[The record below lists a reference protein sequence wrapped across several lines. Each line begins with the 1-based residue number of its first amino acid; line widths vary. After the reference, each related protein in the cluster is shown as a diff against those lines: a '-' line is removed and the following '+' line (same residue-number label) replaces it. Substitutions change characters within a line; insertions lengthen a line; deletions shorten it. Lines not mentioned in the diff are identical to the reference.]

1 MTLETRPLH
10 PRFGVEVIGVDVR
23 RVDTDVFTAIVQAF
37 NEHSVLLFRGQRVD
51 DAEQVAFSRRFG
63 PLEATIR
70 TVVSHRAYLP
80 EISNLANVDA
90 DDRLIPAGDKR
101 LLFNAGNQMWHTDSS
116 FKRVP
121 ALASLLSGREV
132 PPEGG
137 ETEFA
142 SMRIAYERLPDATR
156 RLLEGRVAIHSFEYS
171 RGLVGEGLLAPEHA
185 AQVPPVPQALVRANP
200 VNGRKAFFV
209 ASHACEIVGMPTE
222 AARALLRDLLDRAT
236 APELVYTH
244 RWQPGDLVM
253 WDNRCVLHRGRPW
266 DVDRYRRVM
275 RRTTV
280 AGDGPT
286 APDVAGIAVAPARN
300 ADRAWCRAQLAAAG
314 VPDTASPV

>member
-1 MTLETRPLH
+1 MTLKTRPLH
-10 PRFGVEVIGVDVR
+10 PLFGVEVIGVDVR
-23 RVDTDVFTAIVQAF
+23 RVADDVFADLVAAF
-37 NEHSVLLFRGQRVD
+37 NEHSVLLFRNQRVD

-70 TVVSHRAYLP
+70 TVVSHEGYLP
-80 EISNLANVDA
+80 EISNLANVDG
-90 DDRLIPAGDKR
+90 DGQMIPASDKR
-101 LLFNAGNQMWHTDSS
+101 VRFNTGNQMWHTDSS

-132 PPEGG
+132 PLEGG

-142 SMRIAYERLPDATR
+142 SMRIAYDRLPDATR
-156 RLLEGRVAIHSFEYS
+156 RFLEGRVAIHSFEYS
-171 RGLVGEGLLAPEHA
+171 RGLVGEGLLSPEHA

-209 ASHACEIVGMPTE
+209 ASHACEIVGMPTD
-222 AARALLRDLLDRAT
+222 AARTLLRELLDGAT
-236 APELVYTH
+236 TPDLVYTH
-244 RWQPGDLVM
+244 RWQPSDIAM

-266 DVDRYRRVM
+266 DVSRHRRVM
-275 RRTTV
+275 HRTTV

-286 APDVAGIAVAPARN
+286 APDVAGITVAPTRE
-300 ADRAWCRAQLAAAG
+300 ADRAWCRDQLTAAG
-314 VPDTASPV
+314 VPDIG

>member
-10 PRFGVEVIGVDVR
+10 PLFGVEIIGVDVR
-23 RVDTDVFTAIVQAF
+23 RVAADVFADLVAAF
-37 NEHSVLLFRGQRVD
+37 NEHSVLLFRDQRVD

-70 TVVSHRAYLP
+70 TVVSHEGFLP

-90 DDRLIPAGDKR
+90 DGQMIPASDKR
-101 LLFNAGNQMWHTDSS
+101 VRFNTGNQMWHTDSS

-132 PPEGG
+132 PLEGG

-142 SMRIAYERLPDATR
+142 SMRIAYDRLPDATR
-156 RLLEGRVAIHSFEYS
+156 RFLEGRVAIHSFEYS
-171 RGLVGEGLLAPEHA
+171 RGLVGEGLLSPEHA

-209 ASHACEIVGMPTE
+209 ASHACEILGMPTD
-222 AARALLRDLLDRAT
+222 AARTLLRELLDGAT
-236 APELVYTH
+236 TPDLVYTH
-244 RWQPGDLVM
+244 RWQPGDIAM

-266 DVDRYRRVM
+266 DMSRHRRVM
-275 RRTTV
+275 HRTTV

-286 APDVAGIAVAPARN
+286 APDVAGITVAPTRE
-300 ADRAWCRAQLAAAG
+300 ADRAWCRDQLTAAG
-314 VPDTASPV
+314 VPDIG